1 MRRVHQILGGLALQT
16 RKADVETDRE
26 NRPKTDRYLMP
37 RTQDDFT
44 TSRWRFRARKTR
56 SRLRL
61 RTRTPRRPSEKKYA
75 AATKNSLPALNRK
88 KVPLPPFFNQSRL
101 CLTNCLIC
109 DCVRVRASEC
119 YAKTTEQFLKG
130 AFPHHFVDLYRIFV
144 GRRCCHVT
152 APMFEIGINV
162 SKDIRSLGKCF
173 LTIVR
178 IEDQWF
184 LSGNKLETF
193 IHDTLNATL
202 LNCFLSHVSRV
213 LRRRALR
220 NSH

>member
-1 MRRVHQILGGLALQT
+1 MRSVHQIQGGLALQT
-16 RKADVETDRE
+16 RKADVETGRE
-26 NRPKTDRYLMP
+26 NRPKTARHLMP

-109 DCVRVRASEC
+109 DCVGKR
-119 YAKTTEQFLKG
+119 FL
-130 AFPHHFVDLYRIFV
+130 A
-144 GRRCCHVT
+144 
-152 APMFEIGINV
+152 
-162 SKDIRSLGKCF
+162 
-173 LTIVR
+173 IVR
-178 IEDQWF
+178 IEHQWF

-193 IHDTLNATL
+193 IHDMLNRNCTKLLSFARFPGAAT
-202 LNCFLSHVSRV
+202 
-213 LRRRALR
+213 
-220 NSH
+220 